1 MNINENL
8 CLVKEKISLSCKNSC
23 RKVSNVKLIAVSKN
37 ISVENIKLAID
48 SGQKD
53 FGENRVQEACLKW
66 QKLKKMYP
74 DLSLHMIGSLQTNKV
89 KQALGIFDVIETVDR
104 LRLARELVKQ
114 VGKIKKFPELFVQI
128 NIGEE
133 KNKSGC
139 PPAESIDFIRE
150 CRELGLKISGVMGI
164 PPVGC
169 DPSPFFALLLNI
181 AKQVCVKK
189 ISMGMSSDYELAIY
203 MGATH
208 IRVGTDIFG
217 VRNIVG

>member
-23 RKVSNVKLIAVSKN
+23 RKASNVKLIAVSKN

-89 KQALGIFDVIETVDR
+89 KQALSIFDVIETIDR
-104 LRLARELVKQ
+104 LRLAMELAKY

-133 KNKSGC
+133 KNKGGC
-139 PPAESIDFIRE
+139 SPADSIDFIRE

-164 PPVGC
+164 PPVGY

-181 AKQVCVKK
+181 AKQVSVKK

-217 VRNIVG
+217 KRNIVG

>member
-1 MNINENL
+1 MNIDENL

-23 RKVSNVKLIAVSKN
+23 RKASNVTLIAVSKN

-89 KQALGIFDVIETVDR
+89 KQALSIFDVIETIDR
-104 LRLARELVKQ
+104 LRLARELVKH

-139 PPAESIDFIRE
+139 FPAESIDFIRE

-164 PPVGC
+164 PPVGY

-181 AKQVCVKK
+181 AKQVSVKK
-189 ISMGMSSDYELAIY
+189 ISMGMSSDYEIAIY

-217 VRNIVG
+217 KRNFV

>member
-8 CLVKEKISLSCKNSC
+8 CIVKEKILLSCKNSS

-37 ISVENIKLAID
+37 ISIENIKLAID
-48 SGQKD
+48 SGHKD
-53 FGENRVQEACLKW
+53 FGENRVQEASFKW
-66 QKLKKMYP
+66 QKLKKIYP

-89 KQALGIFDVIETVDR
+89 KQALSIFDVIETVDR
-104 LRLARELVKQ
+104 SRLARELAKHI
-114 VGKIKKFPELFVQI
+114 GKTKKFPELFVQI

-139 PPAESIDFIRE
+139 MPAESIDFIRE

-164 PPVGC
+164 PPMGY

-181 AKQVCVKK
+181 AKQVSVKK

-217 VRNIVG
+217 KRNIV

>member
-8 CLVKEKISLSCKNSC
+8 CLVKEKISLSCKNAC

-66 QKLKKMYP
+66 QELKKMYP

-89 KQALGIFDVIETVDR
+89 KQALSIFDVIETVDR
-104 LRLARELVKQ
+104 PRLARELVKY

-139 PPAESIDFIRE
+139 PPAQSVDFIRE
-150 CRELGLKISGVMGI
+150 CSGLGLKISGVMGI
-164 PPVGC
+164 PPVGY

-181 AKQVCVKK
+181 SKQVSVKK

-217 VRNIVG
+217 KRNIVG

>member
-89 KQALGIFDVIETVDR
+89 KQALSIFDVIETIDR
-104 LRLARELVKQ
+104 LRLARELVKY

-139 PPAESIDFIRE
+139 SPAESIDFIRE
-150 CRELGLKISGVMGI
+150 CRELGLKISGIMGI
-164 PPVGC
+164 PPVGY

-181 AKQVCVKK
+181 AKQVSVKK

-217 VRNIVG
+217 KRNIVG

>member
-1 MNINENL
+1 MNIDENL

-23 RKVSNVKLIAVSKN
+23 RKASNVRLIAVSKN

-66 QKLKKMYP
+66 QKLKKIYP

-89 KQALGIFDVIETVDR
+89 KQALGIFDVIETLDR
-104 LRLARELVKQ
+104 PRLARELVKH

-139 PPAESIDFIRE
+139 IPAESIDFIRE

-164 PPVGC
+164 PPVGY

-181 AKQVCVKK
+181 AKQVSVKK
-189 ISMGMSSDYELAIY
+189 ISMGMSSDYEIAIY

-217 VRNIVG
+217 KRNFV

>member
-1 MNINENL
+1 MNIDENL

-23 RKVSNVKLIAVSKN
+23 RKASNVTLIAVSKN

-53 FGENRVQEACLKW
+53 FGENRVQEASFKW
-66 QKLKKMYP
+66 QALKKMYP

-89 KQALGIFDVIETVDR
+89 KQALDIFDVIETVDR
-104 LRLARELVKQ
+104 PRLARELVKH

-133 KNKSGC
+133 KNKRGC
-139 PPAESIDFIRE
+139 FPAESIDFIRE

-164 PPVGC
+164 PPVGY
-169 DPSPFFALLLNI
+169 DPSPFFALLLKI
-181 AKQVCVKK
+181 AKQVSVKK
-189 ISMGMSSDYELAIY
+189 ISMGMSSDYEKAVYNGSTYLRLGEA
-203 MGATH
+203 
-208 IRVGTDIFG
+208 IFG
-217 VRNIVG
+217 KRTS